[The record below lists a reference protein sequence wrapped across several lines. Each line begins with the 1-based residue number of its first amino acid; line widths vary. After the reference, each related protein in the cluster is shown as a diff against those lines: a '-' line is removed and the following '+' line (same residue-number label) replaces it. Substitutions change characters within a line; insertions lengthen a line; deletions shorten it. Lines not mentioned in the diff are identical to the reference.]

1 MAQVMWGQGIRPAAY
16 NPLADRV
23 SAVDLAGMLE
33 ETARATRRLVDRLP
47 SLNEFLAASGA
58 AIEPLAGHAA
68 QVGR

>member
-1 MAQVMWGQGIRPAAY
+1 MWGQGIRPAGY

-23 SAVDLAGMLE
+23 SAVDLAGMLN

-58 AIEPLAGHAA
+58 AIEPGARTVGQAA
-68 QVGR
+68 R